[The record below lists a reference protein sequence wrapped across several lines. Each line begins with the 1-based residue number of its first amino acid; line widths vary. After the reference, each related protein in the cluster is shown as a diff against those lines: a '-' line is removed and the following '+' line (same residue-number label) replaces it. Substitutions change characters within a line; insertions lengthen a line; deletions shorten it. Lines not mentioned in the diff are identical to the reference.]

1 MMINN
6 NVVNHNMN
14 SNNDL
19 SFETEQNGEYS
30 HHDVAQ
36 QQPPQTTIKF
46 DEEKN
51 REMKEYQVQYNE
63 KYSQKP
69 LTRQST
75 GQSSTDFDT
84 KSVRS
89 VLMHKMNLIKRRRKS
104 IDESERVEGPP
115 YHTMDLDTVTQLL
128 RSDLE
133 DGLSESMVDERR
145 SEYGFNEME
154 GEGGVSPLRLL
165 LKQFLNIMVLILLIA
180 MIVSFVFKDYIEGG
194 VICVIMFL
202 NAAVGF
208 IQEFKAEKTMDSLRQ
223 MASPTSQVIRG
234 GHQKTVPTR
243 ELLPGDIIILKTG
256 DVVGADCRI
265 IESFNMDVDEALLT
279 GESIP
284 VNKIPDVIQGDDVPL
299 GDRVNMSYS
308 STVLT
313 KGRGKA
319 IVTAVGMQTE
329 IGKIAKRLLDS
340 GDNSKTPLQKSLD
353 RMALVLLAVAII
365 SLIIVFAAAKF
376 HITNEVVLYAISTSI
391 SVIPEGLVAVVTLT
405 QAFGVYGMA
414 KSKALVRRL
423 AALELLGAV
432 TNVCSDK
439 TGTLTQSKMVM
450 TRLWRPDTGFYSVS
464 GIGFAP
470 EGEVKSESDNATIMT
485 KEKMDHGFQM
495 MVNAAALC
503 NMSEVRKDKAT
514 GDWSGIGDPTE
525 VALQVFAHKLQ
536 NGKPSLIN
544 KDNPTRWNLI
554 AEYPF
559 DSSIKR
565 MTVLC
570 QSPNGATIAFL
581 KGATERVLS
590 CCVGMQMSDT
600 NDVHSMSPKEIE
612 EIVLPKVDSLAR
624 GGLRVLSLAMRRMKH
639 EDGSNIS
646 SDTFVREQVE
656 QEMIFLG
663 LVGIYD
669 PPRLES
675 KMAVE
680 QCHKAGITVH
690 MLTGDHIATATAIAR
705 EVSIIP
711 ADYGLKAE
719 DDQNQSSKEMNHH
732 SYEGSKGTTTNL
744 VMTAQR
750 FDKLTEEEID
760 ALPELPLV
768 IARCSPDTKV
778 KMIEALHR
786 RKRIAG
792 MTGDGV
798 NDSPSLKEAD
808 IGIAMG
814 ENGSDVAKQAADIV
828 LVDDNFATI
837 VKAIEE
843 GRRVFGNIAR
853 FVVHMVS
860 GNVAELT
867 PLLIGLAFIDS
878 SGSSVF
884 PMTPIQILFNNILT
898 SSPPAMSLGLEPIH
912 NDQML
917 QPPRSKK
924 EGLFSR
930 SNLADIIFYG
940 FSIGIICLCN
950 FIIVLYAYG
959 TGNLG
964 VDCNGEYNDTCDEVF
979 RARGALFAT
988 LTVIVLLH
996 GFTCRDLRNPT
1007 WTWSALKGPKN
1018 IYLYWSTLFGF
1029 ILLIV
1034 VLYVPFLNTKVFRHK
1049 PITWEW
1055 GMTVASVI
1063 LYIGIAESYKWIK
1076 RRFF

>member
-1 MMINN
+1 
-6 NVVNHNMN
+6 
-14 SNNDL
+14 
-19 SFETEQNGEYS
+19 
-30 HHDVAQ
+30 
-36 QQPPQTTIKF
+36 
-46 DEEKN
+46 
-51 REMKEYQVQYNE
+51 MKEYQVQHHE
-63 KYSQKP
+63 KYFQKP
-69 LTRQST
+69 LSRQST

-89 VLMHKMNLIKRRRKS
+89 VLMKKMHLIKRRRRS
-104 IDESERVEGPP
+104 TDTTTERSEGPP
-115 YHTMDLDTVTQLL
+115 YHSMDLDTVSQLL
-128 RSDLE
+128 HTDLE
-133 DGLSESMVDERR
+133 DGLADAAIEEKRTQAGG
-145 SEYGFNEME
+145 YNEME
-154 GEGGVSPLRLL
+154 GEGGVSPIKLL
-165 LKQFLNIMVLILLIA
+165 IKQFLNIMVLILLIA
-180 MIVSFVFKDYIEGG
+180 MVVSFVFKDYIEGG
-194 VICVIMFL
+194 VICAIMFL

-208 IQEFKAEKTMDSLRQ
+208 MQEYKAEKTMDSLRQ
-223 MASPTSQVIRG
+223 MASPTSQVIRN
-234 GHQKTVPTR
+234 GHQKTIPTR
-243 ELLPGDIIILKTG
+243 ELVPGDVLILKSG

-279 GESIP
+279 GESVP
-284 VNKIPDVIQGDDVPL
+284 VNKVTEVIQGDDIPL
-299 GDRVNMSYS
+299 GDRINMSYS

-319 IVTAVGMQTE
+319 VVTAIGMQTE

-340 GDNSKTPLQKSLD
+340 SDNTKTPLQKSLD
-353 RMALVLLAVAII
+353 RMALVLLAIAITAV
-365 SLIIVFAAAKF
+365 IIVFAAAKF

-405 QAFGVYGMA
+405 QAFGVHAMA

-439 TGTLTQSKMVM
+439 TGTLTQSKMVL
-450 TRLWRPDTGFYSVS
+450 TRLWRPNAGFYSVS
-464 GIGFAP
+464 GLGFTI
-470 EGEVKSESDNATIMT
+470 EGEVTSESDGQAITQNN
-485 KEKMDHGFQM
+485 MDHGFRSL
-495 MVNAAALC
+495 VHAAALC
-503 NMSEVRKDKAT
+503 NMSEVRKEKQT
-514 GDWSGIGDPTE
+514 NEWVGIGDPTE

-536 NGKPSLIN
+536 YGKPALTKKKTDAADEQPSRDGWKLIS
-544 KDNPTRWNLI
+544 
-554 AEYPF
+554 EYPF

-565 MTVLC
+565 MSVLC
-570 QSPNGATIAFL
+570 QSPDDGYIAFL
-581 KGATERVLS
+581 KGATERVLER
-590 CCVGMQMSDT
+590 CVGMQMSEAG
-600 NDVHSMSPKEIE
+600 NVRSMSLQELQNTI
-612 EIVLPKVDSLAR
+612 LPKVDALAR
-624 GGLRVLSLAMRRMKH
+624 GGLRVLSLAMRRIKY
-639 EDGSNIS
+639 DGLVKP
-646 SDTFVREQVE
+646 DTFERDFIE

-669 PPRLES
+669 PPREES
-675 KMAVE
+675 KAAVE
-680 QCHKAGITVH
+680 ECHRAGITVH

-705 EVSIIP
+705 EVSIVP
-711 ADYGLKAE
+711 PTYGLQKDEELYEKVQAAGVKPHIADGRT
-719 DDQNQSSKEMNHH
+719 DD
-732 SYEGSKGTTTNL
+732 L

-750 FDKLTEEEID
+750 FDKMSEQEID

-786 RKRIAG
+786 RKKIAG

-867 PLLIGLAFIDS
+867 PLLLGLVFIDQT
-878 SGSSVF
+878 GSSVF

-898 SSPPAMSLGLEPIH
+898 SSPPAMSLGLEPVH
-912 NDQML
+912 KDQMF
-917 QPPRSKK
+917 QPPRSEK
-924 EGLFSR
+924 EGLFSLW
-930 SNLADIIFYG
+930 NLIDIIFYG
-940 FSIGIICLCN
+940 FMIGVICLAN

-959 TGNLG
+959 TGDLG
-964 VDCNGEYNDTCDEVF
+964 LDCNGHYNESCSEVF

-996 GFTCRDLRNPT
+996 GFTCRDLRNST
-1007 WTWSALKGPKN
+1007 WSWSALRGPQNK
-1018 IYLYWSTLFGF
+1018 YLFWSTLFGF
-1029 ILLIV
+1029 ILLIIT
-1034 VLYVPFLNTKVFRHK
+1034 LYVPVLNTEVFRHR
-1049 PITWEW
+1049 PISWEW
-1055 GMTVASVI
+1055 GMTVASVL
-1063 LYIGIAESYKWIK
+1063 LYIAIAESYKWVK

>member
-1 MMINN
+1 
-6 NVVNHNMN
+6 
-14 SNNDL
+14 
-19 SFETEQNGEYS
+19 
-30 HHDVAQ
+30 
-36 QQPPQTTIKF
+36 
-46 DEEKN
+46 
-51 REMKEYQVQYNE
+51 MKEYQIQYNE
-63 KYSQKP
+63 KYAQKP

-75 GQSSTDFDT
+75 GQSSADFDT

-104 IDESERVEGPP
+104 IDDSERIEGPP

-128 RSDLE
+128 KSDLD
-133 DGLSESMVDERR
+133 DGLSESVIDERR
-145 SEYGFNEME
+145 SESGFNEME
-154 GEGGVSPLRLL
+154 GEGGVSPIKILI
-165 LKQFLNIMVLILLIA
+165 KQFLNIMVLILLIA
-180 MIVSFVFKDYIEGG
+180 MVVSFVFKDYIEGG
-194 VICVIMFL
+194 VICAIMIL

-208 IQEFKAEKTMDSLRQ
+208 MQEFKAEKTMDSLRQ
-223 MASPTSQVIRG
+223 MASPTSQVIRN
-234 GHQKTVPTR
+234 GHQKTIPTR
-243 ELLPGDIIILKTG
+243 ELVPGDVIILKTG

-279 GESIP
+279 GESLP
-284 VNKIPDVIQGDDVPL
+284 VNKVPEAIQGEDVPL

-353 RMALVLLAVAII
+353 RMALVLLGIAII
-365 SLIIVFAAAKF
+365 SLIIVFAASKF
-376 HITNEVVLYAISTSI
+376 NITNEVVLYAISTSI

-439 TGTLTQSKMVM
+439 TGTLTQSKMVL
-450 TRLWRPDTGFYSVS
+450 TRLWRPSTGYYSVS
-464 GIGFAP
+464 GIGFTI
-470 EGEVKSESDNATIMT
+470 EGDVTAESDGTIVT
-485 KEKMDHGFQM
+485 KETMDDGFRN

-503 NMSEVRKDKAT
+503 NMSEVRKDKKT
-514 GDWSGIGDPTE
+514 DEWSGMGDPTE
-525 VALQVFAHKLQ
+525 IALQVFAHKLQ
-536 NGKPSLIN
+536 NGKPALVN
-544 KDNPTRWNLI
+544 KENNDGWRLV

-565 MTVLC
+565 MTILC
-570 QSPNGATIAFL
+570 NSPDGSNIAFL

-590 CCVGMQMSDT
+590 CCVGMQMSDAG
-600 NDVHSMSPKEIE
+600 DIQAMSPEE
-612 EIVLPKVDSLAR
+612 LQEIVLPRVDSLAR
-624 GGLRVLSLAMRRMKH
+624 GGLRVLSLAMRRIKN
-639 EDGSNIS
+639 DGPIH
-646 SDTFVREQVE
+646 SDTFIREQVE

-675 KMAVE
+675 KLAVE
-680 QCHKAGITVH
+680 QCHQAGITVH

-705 EVSIIP
+705 EVSIVP
-711 ADYGLKAE
+711 ATYGLEDSDELYHKA
-719 DDQNQSSKEMNHH
+719 KESAQPHIGDGR
-732 SYEGSKGTTTNL
+732 ENL

-860 GNVAELT
+860 GNVSELV
-867 PLLIGLAFIDS
+867 PLLIGLVFIDA
-878 SGSSVF
+878 SGHSVF
-884 PMTPIQILFNNILT
+884 PMSPIQILFNNILT

-912 NDQML
+912 GDQML

-924 EGLFSR
+924 DGLFSR
-930 SNLADIIFYG
+930 SNLIDIIFYG
-940 FSIGIICLCN
+940 FSIGIICICN
-950 FIIVLYAYG
+950 FIIVLYAWG
-959 TGNLG
+959 TGDLG
-964 VDCNGEYNDTCDEVF
+964 VDCNGEYNDTCEQVF

-1007 WTWSALKGPKN
+1007 WTWKALRGPQNK
-1018 IYLYWSTLFGF
+1018 YLYYSTLFGLV
-1029 ILLIV
+1029 LLVI
-1034 VLYVPFLNTKVFRHK
+1034 VLYVPGLNTKVFKHR
-1049 PITWEW
+1049 PISWEW
-1055 GMTVASVI
+1055 GMTVASI
-1063 LYIGIAESYKWIK
+1063 FLYILVAESYKWVK